1 MKQTSALEKIFRQT
15 TGLKQIH
22 EAVLLVENTKGD
34 LSVSCGY
41 GDKHRDSP
49 LTMASTAKLF
59 TTVCILQLWEQGRL
73 SLEDKVARYV
83 DEAVL
88 EGLHVYKGR
97 QHSFELTVADLLF
110 QISGLP
116 DYFEEGSNMRKRTL
130 TEDYRITF
138 AQMVEET
145 KKLRPHFAP
154 QPVPS
159 RAYYS
164 DINFDLMGHIIEHIE
179 GLPLEKVYEERI
191 FQPLGL
197 TRTYLPTGPEHPVP
211 EIYYKDQRLHR
222 PQAIS
227 SYRASG
233 GCITTAGELMV
244 FLKGF
249 FNGAL
254 FPVRLLEKLAVY
266 RRLQLSMG
274 PIRYGGGFMQI
285 PLRSAN
291 TLFMGKGELLG
302 HSGTT
307 GSFAFYYPLK
317 DLYMVGDLNQLAHPS
332 YAIRLVMK
340 LAMGY
345 RA

>member
-1 MKQTSALEKIFRQT
+1 MRGAAALERAFLQT
-15 TGLKQIH
+15 VGAWRVH

-34 LSVSCGY
+34 MSACYGY
-41 GDKHRDSP
+41 GGKHGDSP

-59 TTVCILQLWEQGRL
+59 TTVCILQLWEQDRL

-83 DEAVL
+83 DEEVL

-97 QHSFELTVADLLF
+97 EYSFELTVADLLF

-116 DYFEEGSNMRKRTL
+116 DYFEEGSNMRKRTI
-130 TEDYRITF
+130 TEDYHITF
-138 AQMVEET
+138 DQMVKQT

-164 DINFDLMGHIIEHIE
+164 DINFDLMGYMIEQIE

-191 FQPLGL
+191 FRPLGL
-197 TRTYLPTGPEHPVP
+197 SRTYLPTKPEDPVP

-233 GCITTAGELMV
+233 GCITTAGELMI

-254 FPVRLLEKLAVY
+254 FPVHLLEKLAVY

-307 GSFAFYYPLK
+307 GSFAFYYRLK
-317 DLYMVGDLNQLAHPS
+317 DLYMVGDLNQMAHPS
-332 YAIRLVMK
+332 YPIRLVMK
-340 LAMGY
+340 LAMGFK
-345 RA
+345 A

>member
-15 TGLKQIH
+15 TGLRQIH

-88 EGLHVYKGR
+88 EGLHVFKGR
-97 QHSFELTVADLLF
+97 GYSLELTLADLLF
-110 QISGLP
+110 QTSGLP

-130 TEDYRITF
+130 TEDYSISF
-138 AQMVEET
+138 AQMVEMT
-145 KKLRPHFAP
+145 KNLRPHFAP
-154 QPVPS
+154 RHSQ
-159 RAYYS
+159 RKAFYS
-164 DINFDLMGHIIEHIE
+164 DMNFDLLGEVIERIT
-179 GLPLEKVYEERI
+179 GQPLEIVYEERI

-211 EIYYKDQRLHR
+211 EIYYKNQRLHR

-254 FPVRLLEKLAVY
+254 FPVRLLEKQAVY

-291 TLFMGKGELLG
+291 TLYMGKGELLG